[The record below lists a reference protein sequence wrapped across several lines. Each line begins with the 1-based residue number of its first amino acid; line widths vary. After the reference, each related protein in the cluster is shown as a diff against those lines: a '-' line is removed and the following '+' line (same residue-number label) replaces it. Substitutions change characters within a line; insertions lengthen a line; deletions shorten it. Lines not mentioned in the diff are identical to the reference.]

1 MSPEKRRQVE
11 AEGAKRGPR
20 RSFSCWH
27 PVLAFSRTRRKC
39 WGYFTY
45 GTVLWRPLQ
54 RNTVMMLLLAKL
66 PFAQCDITA
75 VNENVHLET
84 CALRKLVFMNL
95 YELQLNN
102 HTVPITICKL
112 AWSILGHNRFSWGF
126 LGGMCTP
133 WIHMQEKQNN
143 TKNFPI
149 NTYFT
154 KLLSDMCKDSALSEA
169 IFKASFLILL
179 VNYILITGSD

>member
-1 MSPEKRRQVE
+1 MSPEKRCQVE

-84 CALRKLVFMNL
+84 CALRKLVFMSL

-102 HTVPITICKL
+102 RTVPITICKL
-112 AWSILGHNRFSWGF
+112 GLQRYSSTGNWKVDFRKWEREEKKDRQQDWKRSTHVQCMHQIIQTTRH
-126 LGGMCTP
+126 
-133 WIHMQEKQNN
+133 WIIRI
-143 TKNFPI
+143 P
-149 NTYFT
+149 
-154 KLLSDMCKDSALSEA
+154 
-169 IFKASFLILL
+169 
-179 VNYILITGSD
+179 